1 MGRVYES
8 KKTGRDAAP
17 ITKAQIEGKEPLRT
31 FGALKQLFTTLHEPP
46 VAEPV
51 AGAKPEKAKRKP
63 APEALESPLTDVT
76 ASTGG
81 TDAPA
86 QVPTPTQ
93 VPAPTPEAPSPSADQ
108 SDPPAV

>member
-46 VAEPV
+46 VVEPAE
-51 AGAKPEKAKRKP
+51 AKPPAKAKRKP
-63 APEALESPLTDVT
+63 AAT
-76 ASTGG
+76 
-81 TDAPA
+81 APA
-86 QVPTPTQ
+86 TPGAEETSLTGIAEMPSAEVPTP
-93 VPAPTPEAPSPSADQ
+93 VPEAPTEPGADQ

>member
-31 FGALKQLFTTLHEPP
+31 FGALKQLFTTLNEPP

-51 AGAKPEKAKRKP
+51 PAAKPEKAKRKP
-63 APEALESPLTDVT
+63 APEALETPVAVATDL
-76 ASTGG
+76 AGG
-81 TDAPA
+81 EMPPA
-86 QVPTPTQ
+86 QVPTP
-93 VPAPTPEAPSPSADQ
+93 APEAASEPGADQ

>member
-17 ITKAQIEGKEPLRT
+17 LRT
-31 FGALKQLFTTLHEPP
+31 FGALKQLFTTLNDPP

-51 AGAKPEKAKRKP
+51 PAAKPEKAKRKP
-63 APEALESPLTDVT
+63 APEAPETPVSGATDL
-76 ASTGG
+76 SGG
-81 TDAPA
+81 EVPPA
-86 QVPTPTQ
+86 QVPTP
-93 VPAPTPEAPSPSADQ
+93 APEAPSEPAADQ

>member
-31 FGALKQLFTTLHEPP
+31 FGALKQLFTTLNEPA

-51 AGAKPEKAKRKP
+51 AEAKPEKAKRKSAP
-63 APEALESPLTDVT
+63 AAPET
-76 ASTGG
+76 AVTGG
-81 TDAPA
+81 TDLTGGEMPPA
-86 QVPTPTQ
+86 QVPTPA
-93 VPAPTPEAPSPSADQ
+93 PAAQTEPGSDQ

>member
-31 FGALKQLFTTLHEPP
+31 FGALKQLFTTLNDPP

-51 AGAKPEKAKRKP
+51 PSAKPEKAKRKP
-63 APEALESPLTDVT
+63 APEAPEMPGTRATDL
-76 ASTGG
+76 TGG
-81 TDAPA
+81 EVPPA
-86 QVPTPTQ
+86 QVPTP
-93 VPAPTPEAPSPSADQ
+93 APEAASEPAADQ

>member
-31 FGALKQLFTTLHEPP
+31 FGALKQLFTTLNEPP

-51 AGAKPEKAKRKP
+51 AEAKPEKAKRKP
-63 APEALESPLTDVT
+63 APAAPETPVSGATDL
-76 ASTGG
+76 TGG
-81 TDAPA
+81 EMPPA
-86 QVPTPTQ
+86 QVPTPT
-93 VPAPTPEAPSPSADQ
+93 PAPAPEAPSEPAADQ
-108 SDPPAV
+108 GDPPAV